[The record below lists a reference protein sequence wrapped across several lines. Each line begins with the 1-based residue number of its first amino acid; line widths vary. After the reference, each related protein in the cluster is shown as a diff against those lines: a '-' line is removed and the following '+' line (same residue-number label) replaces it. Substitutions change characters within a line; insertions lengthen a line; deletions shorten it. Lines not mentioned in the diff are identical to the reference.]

1 MDLWDLAHR
10 PLRYHHVLHVRHATS
25 HCPRL
30 TSSLT
35 HLIRSAKFL
44 ASIVISDPRVRTY
57 ADIGKKAFGV
67 RSMPLVNFMF
77 CFETFSVG

>member
-1 MDLWDLAHR
+1 
-10 PLRYHHVLHVRHATS
+10 VLHVRHG
-25 HCPRL
+25 
-30 TSSLT
+30 
-35 HLIRSAKFL
+35 HLDLRTCSRYDPILSAKFL
-44 ASIVISDPRVRTY
+44 AGVVISDARVRTY

>member
-1 MDLWDLAHR
+1 M
-10 PLRYHHVLHVRHATS
+10 LHVRYPGLAYSTYV
-25 HCPRL
+25 L
-30 TSSLT
+30 ADDID
-35 HLIRSAKFL
+35 LILSAKFL
-44 ASIVISDPRVRTY
+44 AGVVTSDPRVRTY